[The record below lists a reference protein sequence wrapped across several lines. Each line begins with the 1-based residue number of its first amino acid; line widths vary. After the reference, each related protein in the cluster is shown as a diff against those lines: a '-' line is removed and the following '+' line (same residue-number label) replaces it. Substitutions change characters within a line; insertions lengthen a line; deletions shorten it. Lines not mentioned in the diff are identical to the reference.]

1 MTNSRLP
8 GGKVT
13 KVYNGRGVVE
23 NRIKEANIITSG
35 RCQDVE
41 AMTGLA
47 DNPTE
52 LTQSFIAELR
62 R

>member
-8 GGKVT
+8 GAKVT
-13 KVYNGRGVVE
+13 KVYNGRGVVG
-23 NRIKEANIITSG
+23 NRIKEGNIITSG
-35 RCQDVE
+35 RCPNVE

-47 DNPTE
+47 DNPPE